1 MSLTIKKVFTY
12 TPLALLL
19 FCGSGGVAIGE
30 GFYTIIGPDGH
41 PIVVPQRNDAN
52 NTQKQAA
59 QEAEQ
64 KRLQAVQKRQEA
76 LQKQQAEQNKQL
88 QKQGQ
93 NQQQIHS
100 VPAERVPE
108 ATVVQP
114 SQIQQNQLQQPQAVP
129 AVENKLDK
137 VEPVLNQQRNVQSTV
152 VTPINKAVQ
161 VEQKNE
167 NKIASQQATQLQ
179 TSTELQNT
187 VKSGDQ
193 VVTSAPL
200 SPPTAQTASKPTE
213 MQQGFTEIDGVKY
226 VDNEYLEA
234 HEFNLEG
241 KKRFYVMPDTG
252 LTGGR
257 HFETVEREKGIG
269 QTLIEKIQRQKP
281 AEPET
286 ISLASTYYRLPKDD
300 VVESLAKA
308 CFTGKKIDKAK
319 ILDQKNQEVGFWPV
333 PPLREDFAYE
343 VVKLD
348 QSIQDIRLT
357 SYASSNKAPSFYWP
371 LVVFLDQKGCVIEGV
386 SGFKNQEIEADNF
399 QHAALEGVLKKPQTA
414 AYLFMTPLSSAVD
427 AENKQLTNQGQVKL
441 SVIR

>member
-1 MSLTIKKVFTY
+1 MSLTIKKVFTS

-19 FCGSGGVAIGE
+19 FCSSGGMAIGE

-41 PIVVPQRNDAN
+41 PIVVPQRNDAK
-52 NTQKQAA
+52 NTQKQAV

-76 LQKQQAEQNKQL
+76 LQKQQDEQNKQL

-93 NQQQIHS
+93 NQQQIYTA
-100 VPAERVPE
+100 P
-108 ATVVQP
+108 VVNAP
-114 SQIQQNQLQQPQAVP
+114 DAAVIQQSQVQQPQTVP
-129 AVENKLDK
+129 VIEKNQSKA
-137 VEPVLNQQRNVQSTV
+137 EPVLTQQGNVQPAV
-152 VTPINKAVQ
+152 VISANQVSS
-161 VEQKNE
+161 VEQKIE
-167 NKIASQQATQLQ
+167 NKVASSQATLSQ
-179 TSTELQNT
+179 TATEPQKT
-187 VKSGDQ
+187 VRSVDQ
-193 VVTSAPL
+193 VVTAAPL
-200 SPPTAQTASKPTE
+200 SPPTVHTASKPE
-213 MQQGFTEIDGVKY
+213 EIQQGFTEIDGVKY

-308 CFTGKKIDKAK
+308 CFTGKRIDKAK
-319 ILDQKNQEVGFWPV
+319 TLDQKNQEVGFWPV

-386 SGFKNQEIEADNF
+386 SGFKNHEIEADNF
-399 QHAALEGVLKKPQTA
+399 QHAALEGVLKKPQSA